1 MKPEELTAEQKAKLM
16 ACKNFDELMSALGS
30 MGVELSD
37 EQLAG
42 IAGGICRSDCT
53 LHGAICRKDSSS
65 PNLPDCTTL
74 FQCPVKFECQ
84 GFEGPTPE

>member
-1 MKPEELTAEQKAKLM
+1 MDINDLAPELMEKAKACKTIEELEELARAE
-16 ACKNFDELMSALGS
+16 GI
-30 MGVELSD
+30 ELSD

-65 PNLPDCTTL
+65 PNLPDCTIL

-84 GFEGPTPE
+84 GFDGPIPE